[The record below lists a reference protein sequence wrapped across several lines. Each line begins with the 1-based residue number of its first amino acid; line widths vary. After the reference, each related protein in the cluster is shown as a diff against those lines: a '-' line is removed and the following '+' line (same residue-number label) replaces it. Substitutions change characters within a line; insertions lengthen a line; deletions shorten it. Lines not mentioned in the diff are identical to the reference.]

1 MIDPGFDP
9 VLGEALQ
16 TWTIFA
22 EDGRAAD
29 PLIDPQQRIRPVLS
43 GADPAIGWLVE
54 DGHIVEHQTF
64 GFDIKYS
71 DGGFKSVCKLDA
83 DASMFVTDR
92 RIILLVRD
100 IDPGLGVVGELSD
113 LLTMGAS
120 TFLRDVGR
128 SVTGHAGLRERYHLV
143 GQIDYLSLILVRYY
157 QTRLWGTR
165 SLLDL
170 GAFVGEQRTR
180 AIELLATT
188 LPKKVDI
195 AALARDIHARARRA
209 HLEASLQ
216 DRTDGQLEAVRNST
230 FKPSGDGQ
238 MATLNGSV
246 ITLTQLH
253 ELSTTGAGA
262 GEPTQ
267 FPAPKE

>member
-1 MIDPGFDP
+1 M
-9 VLGEALQ
+9 Q
-16 TWTIFA
+16 TWTIYA
-22 EDGRAAD
+22 EDGQAAD
-29 PLIDPQQRIRPVLS
+29 PLIDPQQRIRPVLW
-43 GADPAIGWLVE
+43 GADPAIAWLAE

-71 DGGFKSVCKLDA
+71 DVGFKSVCKLDA
-83 DASMFVTDR
+83 NASLYVTDR

-100 IDPGLGVVGELSD
+100 VDPGLGIVGELSD
-113 LLTMGAS
+113 LLTVGAS

-128 SVTGHAGLRERYHLV
+128 SATGRAGLRERFHLV

-157 QTRLWGTR
+157 QTRLWGSR

-170 GAFVGEQRTR
+170 GAFIGEPRPR

-195 AALARDIHARARRA
+195 AALARDIHGRARKA
-209 HLEASLQ
+209 HLDASVQ
-216 DRTDGQLEAVRNST
+216 DRTDDQLQAARNSV

-238 MATLNGSV
+238 LAALDGSV
-246 ITLTQLH
+246 IRMTQLH
-253 ELSTTGAGA
+253 DLSTASAGSEKTA
-262 GEPTQ
+262 RLDEP
-267 FPAPKE
+267 EE